1 MGWEI
6 VCGKGHEGHRV
17 GGIEDQE
24 VRGVHM
30 DEAERGD
37 KKISL
42 L

>member
-1 MGWEI
+1 M
-6 VCGKGHEGHRV
+6 CGKGHEWHRA
-17 GGIEDQE
+17 GGIEDTE

-42 L
+42 I